1 MRRKDVVLMA
11 TVTSFESL
19 KQPTRTELQQ
29 FAELFTPFFHA
40 SSEETRRQAIA
51 ALSQCEHV
59 PQAVALFIGSQPI
72 SLAAPFLTSSPAI
85 HDETLITIART
96 QGGAHARAIVRREN
110 LSPRVVDALVGLR
123 HTEQRGE
130 QPSRGMP
137 HPAALARQEGADA
150 PQATAARADT
160 ATQPA
165 AVAAPAAGD
174 EEILRLAREEAL
186 RDQLK
191 QLARHMARPETD
203 RLGLRSI
210 SEMQSALLV
219 RFARNMEAGHFATTL
234 SDTLT
239 SSRWLAERIMLDIS
253 GHQLATTLIGVGMAE
268 EDIRLIL
275 AALYPHLGDVKDGR
289 TMADMLLGELD
300 PWDSLERVETWCRA
314 DRYTFSDDED
324 AVAPPIAPA
333 SKDERAA

>member
-85 HDETLITIART
+85 HDDTLIMIART

-123 HTEQRGE
+123 HTEPRGE
-130 QPSRGMP
+130 QTGRGMP
-137 HPAALARQEGADA
+137 HPATAAK
-150 PQATAARADT
+150 PQATEASRPATTQTETVPTAA
-160 ATQPA
+160 ATVPA
-165 AVAAPAAGD
+165 AED

-186 RDQLK
+186 REQLK

-203 RLGLRSI
+203 RLGLRTI
-210 SEMQSALLV
+210 SDMQAALLV

-268 EDIRLIL
+268 DDIRMIL
-275 AALYPHLGDVKDGR
+275 TALYPHLSEQRDGK
-289 TMADMLLGELD
+289 TMADILVGELD

-314 DRYTFSDDED
+314 DRYTFSDDER
-324 AVAPPIAPA
+324 AIAPQEPA
-333 SKDERAA
+333 KKDERAA